1 MANDLT
7 KQQRKEILPNVTAVR
22 LLYPND
28 GKEIYN
34 IESHETIRGRVFY
47 RLTGLKGALF
57 VRESLAP
64 ISPRQPNALDRAERE
79 RDEAVRLLA
88 ALRENQQLRQR
99 IDEFSTIY
107 AKCASDLEKEFERAE
122 NLQQQL
128 AQIRSA
134 EVPDFDWDKM
144 EAIAQDEL
152 CPECEGQ
159 EYCAACLAIKGT
171 RWALK
176 MKQTI
181 AALRLDNAQKDKRIA
196 ELEGATK

>member
-79 RDEAVRLLA
+79 RDEAARRERYLMWIHHGHIGIYGDDGEMQCGECSKFGCWDYKNAPIEAVRA
-88 ALRENQQLRQR
+88 AYQ
-99 IDEFSTIY
+99 
-107 AKCASDLEKEFERAE
+107 AAMLERSSAAHKGESKWRA
-122 NLQQQL
+122 
-128 AQIRSA
+128 
-134 EVPDFDWDKM
+134 
-144 EAIAQDEL
+144 
-152 CPECEGQ
+152 
-159 EYCAACLAIKGT
+159 
-171 RWALK
+171 
-176 MKQTI
+176 
-181 AALRLDNAQKDKRIA
+181 
-196 ELEGATK
+196 

>member
-1 MANDLT
+1 M
-7 KQQRKEILPNVTAVR
+7 LPYGPEEN
-22 LLYPND
+22 
-28 GKEIYN
+28 
-34 IESHETIRGRVFY
+34 GREWTDKVPINPPSPP
-47 RLTGLKGALF
+47 AIP
-57 VRESLAP
+57 AP
-64 ISPRQPNALDRAERE
+64 SQPVVLPPLDRTIEDKKRADTEFSH
-79 RDEAVRLLA
+79 